1 MIKKKRAYSWLLSFC
16 LFLVPRAGFAAVQ
29 EYRLDPSEVNAFVQA
44 KVKDP
49 FTYIGLAAFYNHVG
63 AYLVYPDGIEPLPSE
78 PHPLKTDQVLALVG
92 HYKVLTLEGYQGL
105 VSFQEGTLVWEEIG
119 EDQKDSN
126 DGEPQAQLLRKS
138 DLNQLPQPFRKLKY
152 AHLWEPFG
160 VLCIGVETLLR
171 GIHHLHDFGWG
182 ISILLLSLLFK
193 LFILPANMLLIA
205 TQRKV
210 SKTQARLAPE
220 LEHIKANF
228 SGEEAHHKY
237 MAAHKALGVTPFYT
251 LRPLLLTLA
260 PFPFL
265 IAIFNVLG
273 SLDAIAGNSFLWIK
287 DLAHPDA
294 VYDLGFTIPW
304 LGNSIHILPILMTL
318 LSILGAIAHQNKIID
333 KKNLG
338 KQRLQL
344 YLMSLGF
351 FFIFYPFPAAMVLY
365 WTLANMWQ
373 LIQQRF
379 LKI

>member
-16 LFLVPRAGFAAVQ
+16 LFLVPSAGFAAVQ

-44 KVKDP
+44 KVKHP
-49 FTYIGLAAFYNHVG
+49 FSYIGLAAFYNNVG
-63 AYLVYPDGIEPLPSE
+63 AYLVYPDRIEPLPSE

-105 VSFQEGTLVWEEIG
+105 VSFQEGALIWEESG

-126 DGEPQAQLLRKS
+126 NGVPRAQLLRKS

-160 VLCIGVETLLR
+160 FLCLGVEALLLR
-171 GIHHLHDFGWG
+171 LHQLHDFGWG

-193 LFILPANMLLIA
+193 LFILPANILLIA

-228 SGEEAHHKY
+228 CGEEAHHKY

-265 IAIFNVLG
+265 IAIFNVLA

-304 LGNSIHILPILMTL
+304 LGNSIHILPIFMTL
-318 LSILGAIAHQNKIID
+318 LSVLGAITHQNKIIG

-351 FFIFYPFPAAMVLY
+351 LFIFYPFPAAMVLY
-365 WTLANMWQ
+365 WALANMWQ